1 MLIVDVETTGLD
13 PLRCSIISIGA
24 VDFADPSAT
33 FYAACRAFDGAFV
46 SSEALA
52 INGFTREQI
61 LDPSLPDLSSV
72 LSAFLAWAQQRSD
85 MTIAGGNPSFDRDFL
100 HAAFD
105 RCGIRATFGYRTID
119 LHSLVFAHHLQRR
132 LPVPLFSSRTAL
144 TVDLCLVY
152 VGLPPE
158 PRPHN
163 ALVGAQMEA
172 EAFSRLILG
181 KGLFAEFLSFPVPQY
196 LLQ

>member
-33 FYAACRAFDGAFV
+33 FYAECRAFDGAVV
-46 SSEALA
+46 SSDALA

-61 LDPSLPDLSSV
+61 QDLSLPDLSTV
-72 LSAFLAWAQQRSD
+72 LSDFLIWAQQRAD

-105 RCGIRATFGYRTID
+105 RCGIRATFGYRTVD
-119 LHSLVFAHHLQRR
+119 LHSLVFAHHLQRHI
-132 LPVPLFSSRTAL
+132 PVPLFSGRTTL
-144 TVDLCLVY
+144 TVDLCFMY

-158 PRPHN
+158 PKPHN
-163 ALVGAQMEA
+163 ALVGAKMEA

-181 KGLFAEFLSFPVPQY
+181 KGLFAEFSQDHIPQY
-196 LLQ
+196 LVQ